1 MPNKTLGCFST
12 FRHNNFLILAISLM
26 MMNTFNRSRQ
36 YFFFICSMA
45 FCFSLNAQDA
55 ESGTGFL
62 AFGATYGFDIPAGD
76 LGDRYGTNFHAAM
89 SFDIWNP
96 KLNGF
101 WGIEGELHFGDN
113 VKEDVLA
120 SAKTSEGAVLGTDGG
135 VSEIFLRRRGS
146 YIGIHANRNVL
157 NFGSMKTTGLNL
169 GLGLGI
175 MQHNIRIQD
184 DTNNAGQF
192 RNDYLKGYDRNTRG
206 PALRQSIG
214 IQSIGSSN
222 TNINY
227 AIALTITE
235 GFTKDVRSV
244 NFDTGMVNN
253 GSRLDLLIA
262 IEATWYLPIVR
273 FTESKEIFY

>member
-1 MPNKTLGCFST
+1 MPNKTLACFST
-12 FRHNNFLILAISLM
+12 FRHNNFLILAIPLIAMTNYNSL
-26 MMNTFNRSRQ
+26 RQ
-36 YFFFICSMA
+36 YILTTFILALCGVVT
-45 FCFSLNAQDA
+45 AQNA
-55 ESGTGFL
+55 ESQTGFL
-62 AFGATYGFDIPAGD
+62 AFGATYGFDMPGGD
-76 LGDRYGTNFHAAM
+76 LSDRYGSNFHAAM

-96 KLNGF
+96 KLKGF
-101 WGIEGELHFGDN
+101 WGVEGELHFGDN

-120 SAKTSEGAVLGTDGG
+120 TVKTLEGAVLGTDGG

-146 YIGIHANRNVL
+146 YLGIHANRNIL
-157 NFGSMKTTGLNL
+157 SFGSEKATGLNV

-192 RNDYLKGYDRNTRG
+192 KNDYLKGYDRNTRG

-214 IQSIGSSN
+214 IQSVGSSN

-235 GFTKDVRSV
+235 GFTRDVRSV
-244 NFDTGMVNN
+244 NFDTGIVND

-262 IEATWYLPIVR
+262 LEATWYLPLIR
-273 FTESKEIFY
+273 FSGSKEIFY